1 MSTVGNHPRHRLDD
15 VIHAPVRFSIM
26 ATLAAAEQAEFAFVR
41 DLVEVSDSVLSKQVG
56 LLETAG
62 YVAVRKGYVG
72 KRPRTWL
79 SLTERGRAAFGAHV
93 AVLQQIA
100 TGPGQP
106 GSGPAGAD
114 QPRTGQ
120 RHTSVEERT

>member
-1 MSTVGNHPRHRLDD
+1 MNTSSSHPRHRLDEL
-15 VIHAPVRFSIM
+15 IHAPVRFSIM

-41 DLVEVSDSVLSKQVG
+41 DLVEVSDSVLSKQVS

-79 SLTERGRAAFGAHV
+79 SLTTQGRSAFRDHV
-93 AVLQQIA
+93 AVLHEIA
-100 TGPGQP
+100 SAVPNPTTE
-106 GSGPAGAD
+106 PA
-114 QPRTGQ
+114 
-120 RHTSVEERT
+120 